1 MIFWA
6 PYHCIGFSRLLEEF
20 SQGCYSFAG
29 HFAVILEI
37 RRFSEYQAQFLCCCS
52 HRQPLRKARKLLVE
66 HGILLPGRARH
77 MPRFSCWKC
86 QTTMTKQPDGSLRCP
101 VSKTICSRPR
111 VTDPTWAFTPFYNLQ
126 SFGDQEQVDFVAFIR
141 SAYCIGLKVT
151 NDAAIHL
158 VKEAGI
164 PTETMRTR
172 LFKLYR
178 LHKIALAYGEF
189 HIAKALSFPANDV
202 IEVDTARHGSRRDAG
217 DRVHTGRQLLFK
229 ARRSKKW
236 TTHVLGQSRSS
247 GSRGSKPET
256 KSEVTP
262 LVQQKVPQ
270 GAILAADGA
279 AAWVS
284 AAKTGKTHL
293 LKGVSHAKKIFTP
306 VSRLLKKDISEKA
319 RRFLKKQS
327 VPGGL
332 CKDYKKHFVLAA
344 GDQACES
351 QFAHIQQ
358 TSARLQGK
366 GKKMSDVTRSL
377 NSQAAS
383 ALLREPGFVKVLA
396 SHNLYRRHLLE
407 GTLQLAPS
415 DAYIVDKCAWL
426 RGDL

>member
-1 MIFWA
+1 
-6 PYHCIGFSRLLEEF
+6 
-20 SQGCYSFAG
+20 
-29 HFAVILEI
+29 
-37 RRFSEYQAQFLCCCS
+37 
-52 HRQPLRKARKLLVE
+52 
-66 HGILLPGRARH
+66 

-86 QTTMTKQPDGSLRCP
+86 QTTMKMQPDGSLRCP
-101 VSKTICSRPR
+101 ASTTICSRPR
-111 VTDPTWAFTPFYNLQ
+111 IPNPTWAFTPFYNLQ
-126 SFGDQEQVDFVAFIR
+126 SGGAQEQVDFVAFIR
-141 SAYCIGLKVT
+141 SAYCIGVKVT

-158 VKEAGI
+158 VKDEGI

-172 LFKLYR
+172 IFKLYR
-178 LHKIALAYGEF
+178 LHKIALAYSEF

-202 IEVDTARHGSRRDAG
+202 IEVDTARHGSRREDG

-229 ARRSKKW
+229 ARRSKQW
-236 TTHVLGQSRSS
+236 TTHILGESRSS

-256 KSEVTP
+256 KLEVTP
-262 LVQQKVPQ
+262 LVEQKVPH

-279 AAWVS
+279 GAWVS
-284 AAKTGKTHL
+284 AANAGKKVPL

-306 VSRLLKKDISEKA
+306 VSRLQKKDLGDKA
-319 RRFLKKQS
+319 RRFLTRQS
-327 VPGGL
+327 VRGGL

-366 GKKMSDVTRSL
+366 GKKMKDVTRSL
-377 NSQAAS
+377 NSQAAT

-407 GTLQLAPS
+407 GTLQLPPS
-415 DAYIVDKCAWL
+415 DAYIADKCSWL